1 MVDCD
6 VIKDLIPLVNDD
18 VASEAS
24 KKIVDDHCE
33 RCSDCRGLLGG
44 ERGRPPEDDRII
56 RALKKSVL
64 TTQIALLAAGILMGI
79 WLTGS
84 SNTLY
89 NFYIMPLVGAL
100 AYLALRKKGF
110 YVPLFIIILTELLQ
124 MLKAIPYLDA
134 GPVQNL
140 QVLGIIFRSNLL
152 YALIYA
158 LLSATGMAVAFLLIY
173 AFRREKNE

>member
-1 MVDCD
+1 MRKKKVIAGDADISRIVVAVDYEKELQNRE
-6 VIKDLIPLVNDD
+6 II
-18 VASEAS
+18 
-24 KKIVDDHCE
+24 E
-33 RCSDCRGLLGG
+33 R
-44 ERGRPPEDDRII
+44 I
-56 RALKKSVL
+56 
-64 TTQIALLAAGILMGI
+64 
-79 WLTGS
+79 
-84 SNTLY
+84 
-89 NFYIMPLVGAL
+89 FAL
-100 AYLALRKKGF
+100 AYLALRKKGL